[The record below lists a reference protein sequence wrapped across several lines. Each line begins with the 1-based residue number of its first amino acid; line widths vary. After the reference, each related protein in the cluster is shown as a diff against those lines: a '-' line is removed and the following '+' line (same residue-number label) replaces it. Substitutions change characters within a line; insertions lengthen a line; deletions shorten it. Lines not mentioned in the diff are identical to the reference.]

1 MQAYTCTTDLYVDG
15 KLSKLVIS
23 LAVNKKNYL
32 FYFWVLICSDPI

>member
-23 LAVNKKNYL
+23 LAVNKKLPFL
-32 FYFWVLICSDPI
+32 FLGVNM